1 MEFSPTNKLTL
12 ERLAHYF
19 CTIFETFSI
28 FLLTYHAVPQKFNSF
43 WKDQVFLLL
52 LLLYYYYCFIYY
64 LFIIIIITFSS
75 TEMMS
80 FNCLNVF
87 QFFNPHDID
96 TKHIYALLQLL
107 FYFPSSV
114 KRFHITKHY
123 SLKVEHLQGLSPLL
137 KNWSFLPFLDTAAT
151 NSCPPCTKISLSW
164 SVISVVSGIDVSAP
178 HRYFNKY
185 FFQ

>member
-1 MEFSPTNKLTL
+1 MPCPRNLTVS
-12 ERLAHYF
+12 ERIRF
-19 CTIFETFSI
+19 F
-28 FLLTYHAVPQKFNSF
+28 
-43 WKDQVFLLL
+43 
-52 LLLYYYYCFIYY
+52 YYYYY
-64 LFIIIIITFSS
+64 FIIIIIILLFIYFIIITFPS

-96 TKHIYALLQLL
+96 TKRIYALLQLL

-151 NSCPPCTKISLSW
+151 NSCPPCTKISLS
-164 SVISVVSGIDVSAP
+164 
-178 HRYFNKY
+178 
-185 FFQ
+185 

>member
-1 MEFSPTNKLTL
+1 MPCPRNLTVS
-12 ERLAHYF
+12 ERIRF
-19 CTIFETFSI
+19 F
-28 FLLTYHAVPQKFNSF
+28 
-43 WKDQVFLLL
+43 
-52 LLLYYYYCFIYY
+52 YYYYYFIIIIIILLFIY
-64 LFIIIIITFSS
+64 FIIITFSS

-137 KNWSFLPFLDTAAT
+137 KKLVLSSFSWHSSYKLLPPLYQDFTIMKCYFCSVRNW
-151 NSCPPCTKISLSW
+151 C
-164 SVISVVSGIDVSAP
+164 
-178 HRYFNKY
+178 
-185 FFQ
+185 

>member
-1 MEFSPTNKLTL
+1 MPCPRNLTVS
-12 ERLAHYF
+12 ERIRF
-19 CTIFETFSI
+19 F
-28 FLLTYHAVPQKFNSF
+28 
-43 WKDQVFLLL
+43 
-52 LLLYYYYCFIYY
+52 YYYYYFIIIIIILLFIY
-64 LFIIIIITFSS
+64 FIIITFSS

-137 KNWSFLPFLDTAAT
+137 KKLVLSSF
-151 NSCPPCTKISLSW
+151 S
-164 SVISVVSGIDVSAP
+164 
-178 HRYFNKY
+178 
-185 FFQ
+185 

>member
-1 MEFSPTNKLTL
+1 MPCLRNLTVS
-12 ERLAHYF
+12 ERIRF
-19 CTIFETFSI
+19 F
-28 FLLTYHAVPQKFNSF
+28 
-43 WKDQVFLLL
+43 
-52 LLLYYYYCFIYY
+52 YYYYYFTIIIVLFIIY
-64 LFIIIIITFSS
+64 FIIIIITFSS

-137 KNWSFLPFLDTAAT
+137 KKLVLSFF
-151 NSCPPCTKISLSW
+151 S
-164 SVISVVSGIDVSAP
+164 
-178 HRYFNKY
+178 
-185 FFQ
+185 